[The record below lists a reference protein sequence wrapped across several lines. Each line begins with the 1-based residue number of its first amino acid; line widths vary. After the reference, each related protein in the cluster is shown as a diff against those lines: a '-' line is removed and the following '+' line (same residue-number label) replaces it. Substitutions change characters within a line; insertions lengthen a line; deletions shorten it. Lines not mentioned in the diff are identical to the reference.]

1 MGFVEFIQDYRWWVL
16 AICLPLIVIYGRVLL
31 LAAFGAGAPPAK
43 PVTAPIRRM
52 PPKPQP
58 GGMVKPSGMTPPP
71 EGRQE
76 VLPGSLDAGAT
87 GHQKAG
93 SAKTVKLPATP
104 GKATDSPLTAK
115 KPTTGGDTAADSE
128 ADALDSLFGKREDPA
143 PSESPSVALR
153 RKASRMEE
161 LGFHHGIA
169 TENAKAEVKP
179 TAPIPP
185 GMTTPVITTP
195 VIRTPTAPTPPAAAP
210 ASPAILPDGTPRS
223 STAEL
228 TSILERIDKFLAEDT
243 PPKPTATL
251 PPSKTATTTVV
262 KTVTEDDLLKGDD
275 IVPAAAPQPAA
286 TAPVAE
292 PAPAA
297 SSTEVMP
304 KPADPAPAK
313 PDPNKKTQPMWARPD
328 AQDEDV
334 EAPKDDEKMG
344 DEKKPDGQQR
354 LF

>member
-16 AICLPLIVIYGRVLL
+16 AICLPLIVIYGRVLV
-31 LAAFGAGAPPAK
+31 LAAFGAGAPPTK
-43 PVTAPIRRM
+43 TATTPIRRM

-76 VLPGSLDAGAT
+76 VLPGSLDAGVT

-93 SAKTVKLPATP
+93 SAKTVKLPAAP
-104 GKATDSPLTAK
+104 GKPTDSPLTAK
-115 KPTTGGDTAADSE
+115 KPTTGGDSE
-128 ADALDSLFGKREDPA
+128 ADALDSLFGKRDDPA
-143 PSESPSVALR
+143 PSETPSVAVR

-169 TENAKAEVKP
+169 IDSTKAEAKP
-179 TAPIPP
+179 AIPL
-185 GMTTPVITTP
+185 TPVITTP
-195 VIRTPTAPTPPAAAP
+195 GVTTPTAPVEPAAVPTSAP
-210 ASPAILPDGTPRS
+210 ILPDGSATPRS

-243 PPKPTATL
+243 PPKPSATL
-251 PPSKTATTTVV
+251 QPTKTETTTVV
-262 KTVTEDDLLKGDD
+262 KTVTEDNLLKGDD
-275 IVPAAAPQPAA
+275 IAPSPTNQPDA
-286 TAPVAE
+286 TAPATDAV

-297 SSTEVMP
+297 SSTEQMP
-304 KPADPAPAK
+304 KPADTAPAK
-313 PDPNKKTQPMWARPD
+313 PDPTKKTQPMWARPD

-334 EAPKDDEKMG
+334 DAAKG

>member
-16 AICLPLIVIYGRVLL
+16 AICVPLILIYGRVLL
-31 LAAFGAGAPPAK
+31 LAAFGAGAPPTKIA
-43 PVTAPIRRM
+43 TAPIRRL
-52 PPKPQP
+52 PPKP
-58 GGMVKPSGMTPPP
+58 GAVVKPGMTPPP

-76 VLPGSLDAGAT
+76 VLPGSLDAGAA

-115 KPTTGGDTAADSE
+115 KSSTGGDTAIDSE
-128 ADALDSLFGKREDPA
+128 ADALEGLFGKRDDPSA
-143 PSESPSVALR
+143 PSETPSVAVR

-169 TENAKAEVKP
+169 TDLTKSDAKPA
-179 TAPIPP
+179 
-185 GMTTPVITTP
+185 TPVAP
-195 VIRTPTAPTPPAAAP
+195 GTATPAATP
-210 ASPAILPDGTPRS
+210 SSPAILPDGTPRS

-243 PPKPTATL
+243 PAKPVPTL

-262 KTVTEDDLLKGDD
+262 KTVTEDDLLKAIDEP
-275 IVPAAAPQPAA
+275 VPPAKPA
-286 TAPVAE
+286 TTAPAE
-292 PAPAA
+292 DSAA
-297 SSTEVMP
+297 KGTEAMP
-304 KPADPAPAK
+304 KPADAAPAK
-313 PDPNKKTQPMWARPD
+313 PDPNKKTQPMWARAD
-328 AQDEDV
+328 AQDEDID
-334 EAPKDDEKMG
+334 APKG

>member
-1 MGFVEFIQDYRWWVL
+1 MVIVEFIQEHRWWVL
-16 AICLPLIVIYGRVLL
+16 LITVPLILVYGRVLF
-31 LAAFGAGAPPAK
+31 LAAIGAGAPPTK
-43 PVTAPIRRM
+43 VQTAPIRRL

-58 GGMVKPSGMTPPP
+58 GGVVKPAGLTPPP

-76 VLPGSLDAGAT
+76 VLPSSLDAGLS

-104 GKATDSPLTAK
+104 SKPTDSPLTAK
-115 KPTTGGDTAADSE
+115 KSTTGGDGVGDTD
-128 ADALDSLFGKREDPA
+128 ADAMEGLFGKRDEPVV

-161 LGFHHGIA
+161 LGFHHGILTDQLPTDLSKIPAA
-169 TENAKAEVKP
+169 TPVAP
-179 TAPIPP
+179 TAPV
-185 GMTTPVITTP
+185 TP
-195 VIRTPTAPTPPAAAP
+195 ASAAANTP
-210 ASPAILPDGTPRS
+210 IIPGSDGAPRS

-243 PPKPTATL
+243 PSKPTATV
-251 PPSKTATTTVV
+251 PPAQSATTAVLKTVSEAEAVKETV
-262 KTVTEDDLLKGDD
+262 KTVDSSAKATEAMAKPEDK
-275 IVPAAAPQPAA
+275 AAV
-286 TAPVAE
+286 T
-292 PAPAA
+292 
-297 SSTEVMP
+297 
-304 KPADPAPAK
+304 K

-334 EAPKDDEKMG
+334 EAPKVD
-344 DEKKPDGQQR
+344 KKPEGDQQR

>member
-1 MGFVEFIQDYRWWVL
+1 
-16 AICLPLIVIYGRVLL
+16 
-31 LAAFGAGAPPAK
+31 
-43 PVTAPIRRM
+43 
-52 PPKPQP
+52 
-58 GGMVKPSGMTPPP
+58 MTPPP

-76 VLPGSLDAGAT
+76 VLPGSLDAGAV

-115 KPTTGGDTAADSE
+115 KPTTSGDTAIDSE
-128 ADALDSLFGKREDPA
+128 ADALEGLFGKRDDPSA
-143 PSESPSVALR
+143 PSETPSVAVR
-153 RKASRMEE
+153 RKATRMEE

-169 TENAKAEVKP
+169 TDLTKADAKA
-179 TAPIPP
+179 APPMVP
-185 GMTTPVITTP
+185 GT
-195 VIRTPTAPTPPAAAP
+195 AAP
-210 ASPAILPDGTPRS
+210 AAQAATPSSPAILPDGTPRS

-243 PPKPTATL
+243 PAKPVPTL

-262 KTVTEDDLLKGDD
+262 KTVTEDDLLKAID
-275 IVPAAAPQPAA
+275 A
-286 TAPVAE
+286 

-297 SSTEVMP
+297 KPVTSVPAADSAAKGTEAMP
-304 KPADPAPAK
+304 KPADAAPAK
-313 PDPNKKTQPMWARPD
+313 PDPNKKTQPMWARAD
-328 AQDEDV
+328 AQDEDID
-334 EAPKDDEKMG
+334 APAK

>member
-16 AICLPLIVIYGRVLL
+16 AICLPLLVIYGRVLL

-76 VLPGSLDAGAT
+76 VLPGSLDAGVT

-115 KPTTGGDTAADSE
+115 KPTTGGDTAGDSE

-143 PSESPSVALR
+143 PSETPSVAVR

-169 TENAKAEVKP
+169 IETKAEIKP
-179 TAPIPP
+179 AIPL
-185 GMTTPVITTP
+185 TPVITTP
-195 VIRTPTAPTPPAAAP
+195 GITTPTTPAAP
-210 ASPAILPDGTPRS
+210 AAVPTSAPILPDGSATPRS

-251 PPSKTATTTVV
+251 QPSKTATTTVV

-275 IVPAAAPQPAA
+275 IAPSPTSQPDA
-286 TAPVAE
+286 TAPAVD

-297 SSTEVMP
+297 SSTELMP
-304 KPADPAPAK
+304 KPADVLPAK
-313 PDPNKKTQPMWARPD
+313 PDPNKKTQPPMWARPD

-334 EAPKDDEKMG
+334 EAPKG

>member
-1 MGFVEFIQDYRWWVL
+1 MGLVEFIQDHRWWVL
-16 AICLPLIVIYGRVLL
+16 AICLPLIVIYGRVLV
-31 LAAFGAGAPPAK
+31 LAALGGGAPAGK
-43 PVTAPIRRM
+43 VSTAPVRRL

-76 VLPGSLDAGAT
+76 VLPGSLDAGVS

-93 SAKTVKLPATP
+93 AAKTVKLPVAP
-104 GKATDSPLTAK
+104 SKATDSPLTAK
-115 KPTTGGDTAADSE
+115 KPTTGGDTATDSE
-128 ADALDSLFGKREDPA
+128 ADALEGLFGKRDDPA
-143 PSESPSVALR
+143 APVESPTAAVR

-169 TENAKAEVKP
+169 PATVEVKGEK
-179 TAPIPP
+179 PIPP
-185 GMTTPVITTP
+185 MTPVPAVTP
-195 VIRTPTAPTPPAAAP
+195 AP
-210 ASPAILPDGTPRS
+210 SPAIVTPPETAATPASILPGGSAPRS

-243 PPKPTATL
+243 PAKPAATL
-251 PPSKTATTTVV
+251 PPSKTATTAVV
-262 KTVTEDDLLKGDD
+262 KTVSDDE
-275 IVPAAAPQPAA
+275 AAKTVAA
-286 TAPVAE
+286 TQ

-297 SSTEVMP
+297 EN
-304 KPADPAPAK
+304 KPADKATEAMPKVDAAPAK

-334 EAPKDDEKMG
+334 DAAKNED
-344 DEKKPDGQQR
+344 KKPDNGQQR